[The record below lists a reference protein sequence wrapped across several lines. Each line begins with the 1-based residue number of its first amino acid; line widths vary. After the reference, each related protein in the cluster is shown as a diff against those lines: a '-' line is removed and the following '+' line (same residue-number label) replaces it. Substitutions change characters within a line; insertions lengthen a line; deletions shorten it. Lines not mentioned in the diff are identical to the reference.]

1 MGIASLACSLGWCLT
16 VLFSGDC
23 GTAGSKEKACW
34 TCSVLALCIAVDL
47 AAVEGYQAVVDTSC
61 LENQLCNLA
70 IWDSKTH
77 SPLTY
82 SFYRGSGQSAGA
94 TSPATCSV
102 SPAGKR
108 SLLGGKVEALVE
120 NFTFSLAATVRND
133 AQPKHFSTSKT
144 IKLSA
149 LSNPSGG
156 GGDGR
161 KSSGNKEIWRRESR
175 TRALRVDLAARRSP
189 GCMLW
194 CLLNRNTVSCSP
206 PVPVFACVLT
216 VLAAAQRGHQP
227 AVCLGRTVSDIA
239 GGITAEQVIYEWRI
253 SEINDV
259 HCSDSALKTVVLCTL
274 IFVACHRKGSV
285 LLPRDYISWFLRS
298 QHPIQDQSL
307 VLLEHDFSLAT
318 GLLSATV
325 ASLTSGD

>member
-1 MGIASLACSLGWCLT
+1 MYYEFTPC
-16 VLFSGDC
+16 
-23 GTAGSKEKACW
+23 
-34 TCSVLALCIAVDL
+34 LALLYIR
-47 AAVEGYQAVVDTSC
+47 
-61 LENQLCNLA
+61 LC
-70 IWDSKTH
+70 
-77 SPLTY
+77 
-82 SFYRGSGQSAGA
+82 
-94 TSPATCSV
+94 
-102 SPAGKR
+102 
-108 SLLGGKVEALVE
+108 
-120 NFTFSLAATVRND
+120 
-133 AQPKHFSTSKT
+133 AQ
-144 IKLSA
+144 
-149 LSNPSGG
+149 
-156 GGDGR
+156 
-161 KSSGNKEIWRRESR
+161 
-175 TRALRVDLAARRSP
+175 SP